1 MKKFKTVVIT
11 GATSGV
17 GYEIAIR
24 LHQAGHRVIA
34 TGRNELKLQQL
45 KQQHIETIQADLTN
59 RQSLQ
64 RLVEQLPYIDVA
76 IINAGIGTFEYA
88 HKIDDAAIQE
98 MVRLNVETPAIL
110 VRELLPH
117 IVNGGQL
124 IFMGSQAGKVATP
137 KASIYAATKHALIGY
152 TNALRMELAHQ
163 KIAVSVIHPGPI
175 DTPFLDHADATNG
188 YRAAMANVLLSPADV
203 AEATIRTIKTRKR
216 EINLPWYMGISSK
229 MYAISPTFVEF
240 IGKPLFNRK

>member
-1 MKKFKTVVIT
+1 MTKFKTVVVT

-17 GYEIAIR
+17 GYEIATT
-24 LHQAGHRVIA
+24 LQQQGHRVIA

-45 KQQHIETIQADLTN
+45 KKQHIETIQADLTN
-59 RQSLQ
+59 LASLQ
-64 RLVEQLPYIDVA
+64 QLVEQLPTIDVA
-76 IINAGIGTFEYA
+76 VINAGIGTFEYA
-88 HKIDDAAIQE
+88 DKIDDAAIQE

-110 VRELLPH
+110 VRELLPYMAR
-117 IVNGGQL
+117 GGQF

-137 KASIYAATKHALIGY
+137 KASVYAATKHALIGY
-152 TNALRMELAHQ
+152 TNALRMELRTRN
-163 KIAVSVIHPGPI
+163 IAVSVIHPGPI

-188 YRAAMANVLLSPADV
+188 YREAMGNVLLSPKDV
-203 AEATIRTIKTRKR
+203 AQATVRTIKTRKR

-229 MYAISPTFVEF
+229 MYAMSPSLVEF